1 MAADVPCVIC
11 GGKATTANLSTGYL
25 GYCPS
30 CNIYWHSKCHVITQC
45 PHCNKYLK

>member
-1 MAADVPCVIC
+1 MAADVPCAIC
-11 GGKATTANLSTGYL
+11 GGKCTTANLSTGYL

-45 PHCNKYLK
+45 PHCNRYLK